1 MIGTFFISNQ
11 STNYEQILIII
22 PVMGARGS
30 EIDQPPYARFLQPG
44 ITPNA
49 SSQLPF
55 FFPWDGFNVRARV
68 MDVICASVSRERGG
82 EDPLKPHGQTF
93 FFFLHFLL
101 LFFFDPSAWWWTDR
115 PLCFCRV
122 SAFRFC
128 PDFLNSSRYLPKF
141 CDLRT
146 CHECALLCTPVLC
159 KHVRSIWLV

>member
-30 EIDQPPYARFLQPG
+30 EIDQPPCARFLQPG

-82 EDPLKPHGQTF
+82 EDPAQPHGQTF
-93 FFFLHFLL
+93 FFFPSFFTS
-101 LFFFDPSAWWWTDR
+101 LFFPI
-115 PLCFCRV
+115 PLPDDGLTGHY
-122 SAFRFC
+122 AFAEFQHS
-128 PDFLNSSRYLPKF
+128 DFAPTS
-141 CDLRT
+141 
-146 CHECALLCTPVLC
+146 
-159 KHVRSIWLV
+159 